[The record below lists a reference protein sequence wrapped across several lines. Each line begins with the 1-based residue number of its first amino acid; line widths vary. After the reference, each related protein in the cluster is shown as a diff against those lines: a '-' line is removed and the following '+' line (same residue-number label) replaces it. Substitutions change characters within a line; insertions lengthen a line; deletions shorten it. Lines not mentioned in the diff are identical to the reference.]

1 MTLFIK
7 KTIKKKTCRSII
19 DVKIE
24 IDKIDYAIIGIGIN
38 VNNEISSLVP
48 EAISLKEILKKLK
61 RKDIIKELIKEF
73 KDSLKMEII
82 KILNLWKDKS
92 LTLERKVKVIH
103 PEGEKNGFSFRCF

>member
-1 MTLFIK
+1 LE
-7 KTIKKKTCRSII
+7 
-19 DVKIE
+19 VKIE

-73 KDSLKMEII
+73 KDLLKMESI

-92 LTLERKVKVIH
+92 LTLGRKVKIIH
-103 PEGEKNGFSFRCF
+103 PEGEKNGFNFRYF